1 MFGNGCSDD
10 VDFWEAADVDGNFSS
25 VTGVTG
31 VVDDAAT
38 LEGEHW
44 LEGGVSLR
52 GGILSLIAS
61 RPFASANEVILWLGE
76 KPCSAIILTEYLS
89 LNYGYYKNYNTNY
102 FTIF

>member
-1 MFGNGCSDD
+1 MVFGNGCSVD
-10 VDFWEAADVDGNFSS
+10 VGFWVADVDGDFSS

-31 VVDDAAT
+31 DVDEVAA
-38 LEGEHW
+38 LDGEHW

-76 KPCSAIILTEYLS
+76 KPCSAKISINHWNS
-89 LNYGYYKNYNTNY
+89 DN
-102 FTIF
+102 

>member
-1 MFGNGCSDD
+1 MFGNGCSDG
-10 VDFWEAADVDGNFSS
+10 VDFWVAADVDGNFSS
-25 VTGVTG
+25 VTG

-76 KPCSAIILTEYLS
+76 KPCSAIIPIRYL
-89 LNYGYYKNYNTNY
+89 N
-102 FTIF
+102 